1 MVLQPPDHL
10 NLHTHVSNTF
20 FSNLD
25 KPRYILYTKHFTC
38 YNNSLRILFTGRPV
52 ELADLQEALAQQTA
66 QQAALIQMS
75 GFGMLG
81 PLLASTAAV
90 RQPIPPLPASGIIPH
105 PTQQVI
111 FDNLRY
117 IVPDYYFYWD
127 ASKLNFFTIK

>member
-1 MVLQPPDHL
+1 MVLQPLDHL
-10 NLHTHVSNTF
+10 NLHTHVSNKF
-20 FSNLD
+20 LSNVD
-25 KPRYILYTKHFTC
+25 KPRYNTKHFIC
-38 YNNSLRILFTGRPV
+38 HNNSLRILFSGRPV

-111 FDNLRY
+111 FDNLLY
-117 IVPDYYFYWD
+117 IVPYYYFYWD

>member
-1 MVLQPPDHL
+1 MKGDQ
-10 NLHTHVSNTF
+10 
-20 FSNLD
+20 
-25 KPRYILYTKHFTC
+25 R
-38 YNNSLRILFTGRPV
+38 TGRPV

-117 IVPDYYFYWD
+117 IVPGYYFYCN
-127 ASKLNFFTIK
+127 ASKINFFTIK